1 MKLSASNIAWPGN
14 DVLCFLDCCADNGCK
29 GVELAIN
36 KIWNEPTMV
45 DGKTIKSL
53 TKAVNSRNLNMIGF
67 HSLLYTRP
75 DLKLFESKYDFK
87 KTSDYIL
94 LLGKLCKEMGGSQLV
109 LGSPVNRQI
118 TKIEYSE
125 AWNMA
130 VEGFGILA
138 EKLSKIEIKILIEAL
153 RPIDTNFIVTLGQ
166 AIQLTNDVN
175 HSNFRMVVDAG
186 ATAASKKDILD
197 FPKIPIEYLEHFHV
211 NDEGLTPPGTRRGYH
226 NFFADCLL
234 KMDYSGYLSIE
245 MLSPNDSIDDLIR
258 SFSFV
263 KEKYCVGLLRK

>member
-14 DVLCFLDCCADNGCK
+14 DVHSFLDCCAENGCQ

-45 DGKTIKSL
+45 GRNAINSL
-53 TKAVNSRNLNMIGF
+53 SKAIACRQLNMIGF
-67 HSLLYTRP
+67 HALLYTRP
-75 DLKLFESKYDFK
+75 DLTLFESKYDFQ

-94 LLGKLCKEMGGSQLV
+94 LLGELCKEMGGSQLV
-109 LGSPVNRQI
+109 FGSPNNR
-118 TKIEYSE
+118 KINKIQSKE

-130 VEGFGILA
+130 VSGFEILA
-138 EKLSKIEIKILIEAL
+138 EKLSKIGIKLLIEAL
-153 RPIDTNFIVTLGQ
+153 RPCDTNFIVTLDQ
-166 AIQLTNDVN
+166 AIKLTEDVN
-175 HSNFRMVVDAG
+175 HTNFRMVVDAG
-186 ATAASKKDILD
+186 VTTASKIDISN
-197 FPKIPIEYLEHFHV
+197 FRKIPLEYLVHFHV
-211 NDEGLTPPGTRRGYH
+211 NDEGLTPPGTRTNYH

-245 MLSPNDSIDDLIR
+245 MLSPNNSIDDLIR